1 MSPLGSDDEV
11 LFATAP
17 RSDFWEKLDA
27 WRNQMGSFNKRKF
40 VDGNQY
46 PDIQDVVSSNKRFNT
61 KQLTNS
67 VRVLPGE
74 VDPDEYDPRP
84 RPLGQQ
90 YMSY

>member
-1 MSPLGSDDEV
+1 MV
-11 LFATAP
+11 H
-17 RSDFWEKLDA
+17 
-27 WRNQMGSFNKRKF
+27 
-40 VDGNQY
+40 NQY

-84 RPLGQQ
+84 RPPGQQ